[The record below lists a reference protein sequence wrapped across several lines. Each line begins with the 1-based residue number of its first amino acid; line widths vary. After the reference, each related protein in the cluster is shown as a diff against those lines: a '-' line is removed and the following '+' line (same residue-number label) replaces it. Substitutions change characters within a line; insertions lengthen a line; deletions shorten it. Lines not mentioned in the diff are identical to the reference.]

1 MDTFDQQHIWHPYA
15 KVPNEIATYLV
26 ESANGV
32 HLNLA
37 GGSQVVDGM
46 SSWWS
51 AIHGYNHPV
60 LNKAVQNQLGKMS
73 HVMFGGLTHQS
84 AIDLAK
90 TLVTITPE
98 NLTKVFFTDSGSVSV
113 EVALKMALQYWHNK
127 DQVEKHKFI
136 TIRGGYHGDT
146 FGAMSVCDPDNGM
159 HHLFSGVLPKHF
171 FVKSPSMVPMDEA
184 LQDLE
189 STLKQ
194 NSNSVAAMILEPVV
208 QGAGGMRIYNP
219 QYLTQAKA
227 LCEKFDVLFILDEI
241 ATGFGRTGELFA
253 LEYVD
258 VTPDIL
264 CLGKALTGGY
274 MTLAATLTTDEITNT
289 VGTLMHG
296 PTFMANPL
304 ACAVANASIELLLNS
319 SWQDDI
325 ARIEKIF
332 HAELSGLRQHDKV
345 ADVRI
350 IGAIAVIEMK
360 EEIRVEWM
368 QKRLIE
374 LGVWLRP
381 YGKLLYTM
389 PPFVITDDELITITK
404 AIKTVV
410 EES

>member
-1 MDTFDQQHIWHPYA
+1 
-15 KVPNEIATYLV
+15 
-26 ESANGV
+26 
-32 HLNLA
+32 
-37 GGSQVVDGM
+37 
-46 SSWWS
+46 
-51 AIHGYNHPV
+51 
-60 LNKAVQNQLGKMS
+60 
-73 HVMFGGLTHQS
+73 
-84 AIDLAK
+84 
-90 TLVTITPE
+90 
-98 NLTKVFFTDSGSVSV
+98 
-113 EVALKMALQYWHNK
+113 
-127 DQVEKHKFI
+127 
-136 TIRGGYHGDT
+136 
-146 FGAMSVCDPDNGM
+146 
-159 HHLFSGVLPKHF
+159 
-171 FVKSPSMVPMDEA
+171 MVPMDEA

-194 NSNSVAAMILEPVV
+194 NANSIAAMILEPVV

-227 LCEKFDVLFILDEI
+227 LCKQFDVLFILDEI

-319 SWQDDI
+319 PWQDDI
-325 ARIEKIF
+325 ARIEKKF
-332 HAELSGLRQHDKV
+332 HAELSGLRQQDKV
-345 ADVRI
+345 VDVRI
-350 IGAIAVIEMK
+350 LGAIAVVEMR
-360 EEIRVEWM
+360 EDIRVEWM

-381 YGKLLYTM
+381 YGNLLYTM
-389 PPFVITDDELITITK
+389 PPFIITDDELLAITK
-404 AIKTVV
+404 AIKIVV
-410 EES
+410 AES